1 MVHFLQD
8 ILKKQAKGGCAAG
21 FPPTCPL
28 GRAGE
33 ARPYECTEIFAVVN
47 WWYHSK
53 NHEKING
60 NLWKKSAVSRKQK
73 E

>member
-8 ILKKQAKGGCAAG
+8 ILKKAIQGRLRRR
-21 FPPTCPL
+21 FPLTCPL
-28 GRAGE
+28 GRADE